1 MATTRTTKKP
11 VDTAEDVE
19 DEVDEV
25 WAKLQT
31 ENHVPPLAFKGL
43 VFHEPTKKQID
54 AWRNAANVEEGE
66 RALFGD
72 LYDAV
77 HELFDDQPQ
86 HVWENFNVLY
96 LKHMFGTAGDDSLK
110 G

>member
-1 MATTRTTKKP
+1 MATRSTKA
-11 VDTAEDVE
+11 TNTEAVE
-19 DEVDEV
+19 EEVDEV

-31 ENHVPPLAFKGL
+31 ENHIPPLKFKNL
-43 VFHEPTKKQID
+43 VFHEPTKAQID
-54 AWRNAANVEEGE
+54 AWRSAKTVEEGE

-77 HELFDDQPQ
+77 HELFDPLPQ
-86 HVWENFNVLY
+86 HIWENFNVLY
-96 LKHMFGTAGDDSLK
+96 LKHMFGTAGDDALK

>member
-1 MATTRTTKKP
+1 VAAPKK
-11 VDTAEDVE
+11 AEE
-19 DEVDEV
+19 KADEQAVDEV

-31 ENHVPPLAFKGL
+31 ENHVPPLEFKGL
-43 VFHEPTKKQID
+43 TFLEPTKRQID
-54 AWRNAANVEEGE
+54 AWRNAKTVEEGE
-66 RALFGD
+66 RALWGD

-77 HELFDDQPQ
+77 HELFNDQPQ

-96 LKHMFGTAGDDSLK
+96 LKHMFGTAGEEDLK